1 MKIIQ
6 TTNAPAAIGPYSQAV
21 MGGEWLFLSGQ
32 IGIDPATGKLEND
45 FARQAR
51 RSLLN
56 LFGVL
61 KEAGLSAKDIASV
74 DIFLTDM
81 NQFQS
86 LNKIYEEFF
95 PTYKPARLAVE
106 VRALP
111 GGAAVEIRC
120 LARAIASD

>member
-6 TTNAPAAIGPYSQAV
+6 TSNAPAAIGPYSQAV
-21 MGGEWLFLSGQ
+21 MRGEWLFLSGQ
-32 IGIDPATGKLEND
+32 IGTNPATGKLQSD
-45 FARQAR
+45 FAGQAR
-51 RSLLN
+51 QSLLN

-61 KEAGLSAKDIASV
+61 EEAGLSAEDVASV

-81 NQFQS
+81 SQFQS

-95 PTYKPARLAVE
+95 PAYKPARLAVE

-111 GGAAVEIRC
+111 GGAAIEIRC
-120 LARAIASD
+120 LARARA